1 MREAIRLMRDAVGRV
16 HIAARLPNR
25 RRRTDEPA
33 FMGTPE
39 LDLAARRGRVGRR
52 GGRGCGRNRRS
63 CRNRRPRCNRRRPRP
78 RCNRR
83 PRRCCNRR
91 RPRRCCN
98 RRRPRRRW
106 RYLCC
111 AAASTD
117 DTFTERVDGP
127 TVNDLVRELE
137 APEMALA

>member
-1 MREAIRLMRDAVGRV
+1 MREAIGLMREAIGLMREAIRLMRDAIGRV

-33 FMGTPE
+33 LMGTPE

-63 CRNRRPRCNRRRPRP
+63 CRNRRPRCNRRRPW
-78 RCNRR
+78 
-83 PRRCCNRR
+83 
-91 RPRRCCN
+91 
-98 RRRPRRRW
+98 RRW

-137 APEMALA
+137 EPEMALA

>member
-1 MREAIRLMRDAVGRV
+1 MRDAIGRV
-16 HIAARLPNR
+16 HIATRLANR

-33 FMGTPE
+33 LMGTPE

-63 CRNRRPRCNRRRPRP
+63 CRNRRPRCNRRRPRQ
-78 RCNRR
+78 
-83 PRRCCNRR
+83 CCNRR
-91 RPRRCCN
+91 RPRRC
-98 RRRPRRRW
+98 W

-111 AAASTD
+111 AAAPPD
-117 DTFTERVDGP
+117 DPFTQRVDGP